1 MKGYWDPKLNSN
13 VVQILPGQYYVTNKE
28 EYITTVLGSCISVC
42 LRDPISNIGGMNH
55 FMLPGDEIVKG
66 KHDDIARF
74 GTHAMEMLINDL
86 LKMGANKKLL
96 VAKVI
101 GGGSMFK
108 SEQGV
113 GIRNA
118 EFAREFLR
126 LEGFPIEGEDVGS
139 EFSRKVRFNPVSG
152 KVAVKKLRSLHNK
165 HVLESEKTFAK
176 TMLEQPADEDDE
188 LFG

>member
-13 VVQILPGQYYVTNKE
+13 VVQILPGQFYVSDQE

-42 LRDPISNIGGMNH
+42 LRDPILSIGGMNH
-55 FMLPGDEIVKG
+55 FMLPGNEIVTG
-66 KHDDIARF
+66 GNGDIARF

-86 LKMGANKKLL
+86 LKIGANKHHL
-96 VAKVI
+96 VAKMI
-101 GGGSMFK
+101 GGGNMLQ
-108 SEQGV
+108 SEHGV
-113 GIRNA
+113 GARNT

-126 LEGFPIEGEDVGS
+126 LEGYPIEGEDVGS
-139 EFSRKVRFNPVSG
+139 AFSRKVRFNPVSG

-165 HVLESEKTFAK
+165 HVQESEQTLAK
-176 TMLEQPADEDDE
+176 SMLAQPVDDADE